1 MHAYKN
7 LIVARSDF
15 AINLCLEWDDYF
27 LHSWECSFCKSNLLC
42 RCMMC
47 YISVFK

>member
-27 LHSWECSFCKSNLLC
+27 CIHGNAL
-42 RCMMC
+42 
-47 YISVFK
+47 SVKVIYYAGA